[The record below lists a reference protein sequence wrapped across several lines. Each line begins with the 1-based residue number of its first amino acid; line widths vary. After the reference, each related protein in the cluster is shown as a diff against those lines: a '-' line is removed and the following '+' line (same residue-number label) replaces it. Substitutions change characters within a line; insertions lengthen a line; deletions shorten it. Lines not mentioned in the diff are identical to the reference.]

1 MRISYKD
8 YESSFE
14 YFVSKDGFVTIQGN
28 LKALAVE
35 MYKITYKLSP
45 EFMWDMVEEINSKY
59 HTRSSCKIDYNE
71 NNETV
76 YTKKSNYR
84 LQKTNTTSFGL
95 QSFRSLGPKIWA
107 MIPNELK
114 SIKSLSVFKEKLKD
128 LTFEKCP
135 CNICR
140 EYVDSVG
147 YIDWKLSHRH
157 VWYFRLLEF

>member
-1 MRISYKD
+1 
-8 YESSFE
+8 
-14 YFVSKDGFVTIQGN
+14 
-28 LKALAVE
+28 
-35 MYKITYKLSP
+35 
-45 EFMWDMVEEINSKY
+45 MWDMVEEINSKY

-114 SIKSLSVFKEKLKD
+114 NIKSLSVFKEKLKD
-128 LTFEKCP
+128 LTFDKCP

-140 EYVDSVG
+140 EYVDGVG
-147 YIDWKLSHRH
+147 YID
-157 VWYFRLLEF
+157 